1 MAKPVLLSADSTCDL
16 SPELIEKY
24 HVLRIPL
31 HVLLEEKSYRDGVDL
46 TPDEIYRVYR
56 EKKVLPKT
64 AAINAAG
71 YAEIFRPY
79 LDQGYEVVHI
89 ALGSALSST
98 CHNSCLAAQ
107 ENEGLY
113 VVDSASLSSGSGL
126 LVIEAAERIA
136 AGMPAAQVA
145 EEVRALVPRVRAS
158 FVIDSLEFLHKG
170 GRCSALAML
179 GSNLLQIKPCI
190 VVDEKAGGKMSV
202 GKKYRG
208 ALERVLEQYVA
219 DQLQGRTD
227 LKPDRI
233 FITHGGIAQKYI
245 DVAYREIPKYADFKE
260 ILVTHAGCTICSHCG
275 PGTLGVL
282 FLTK

>member
-16 SPELIEKY
+16 SPELFEKY
-24 HVLRIPL
+24 RVLRVPL
-31 HVLLEEKSYRDGVDL
+31 HVILEDKSYLDGVDL
-46 TPDEIYRVYR
+46 DPDGIYRVYK

-64 AAINAAG
+64 AAVNADE
-71 YAEIFRPY
+71 YLQIFRPY

-89 ALGSALSST
+89 SIGSALSAGYNN
-98 CHNSCLAAQ
+98 CRLASEEA
-107 ENEGLY
+107 EGLF
-113 VVDSASLSSGSGL
+113 VIDSASLSSGSGL

-179 GSNLLQIKPCI
+179 GSNLLQLKPCI

-208 ALERVLEQYVA
+208 ALDRALQQYVQ

-227 LKPDRI
+227 LKLDRI

-245 DVAYREIPKYADFKE
+245 DLVHQEIPKYADFKE